1 MKRYALALDLNDDE
15 KLIAEYEKYH
25 EKIPAAINKSIRDS
39 GIIGLEIYRIGDRLF
54 MILEVNDDFS
64 FEKKGKMDSENPEVQ
79 AWETLMWKF
88 QKPLKQAKEGEKW
101 LFMNKIFEL

>member
-25 EKIPAAINKSIRDS
+25 EKIPSAIDKSIRDS

-54 MILEVNDDFS
+54 MILEANDDFS